1 MDHKKIVVDKSK
13 LNHYKLKITT
23 LSPVHIG
30 TGDVYEPTGFVIDD
44 HKLYAFDEVLF
55 YQSLGRID
63 KVSFDAKLGDWMQI
77 INFYKDH
84 IESAKKI
91 ASFECSV
98 TSKIADR
105 YKAKKNRDGSVNYNQ
120 LQINTTFKN
129 PNTYRA
135 VIPGSSLKGMLDTV
149 LKIYPGKI
157 KDNDERQNLI
167 VSDALL
173 LDGGVEIGYSYRRH
187 KDPSK
192 DSRSD
197 IPQMVE
203 VIEKGSSFVF
213 TLQTLKDFGALQAAM
228 QHYHSE
234 RSDSAYSQTADSFV
248 ARIGKYSGKE
258 YMVDDGTNVLN
269 SYDKPIA
276 THTIFEKGD
285 APFGWI
291 KIELLSDDDYH
302 TAMEDIERQEKAY
315 HGSLEAKQQEI
326 KAQIQKSREEAKAA
340 ALKKES
346 ERLAQEKAESDAKAA
361 KEAKLSAMS
370 PLERE
375 IEELCEAHPN
385 PNDTVDVILYAAI
398 KDGRFDDSKCEALQI
413 LKEKMVG
420 LKKWVES
427 SKKPQKDKKYK
438 RTIEVVALLEGC

>member
-1 MDHKKIVVDKSK
+1 MEHKITVDKSK
-13 LNHYKLKITT
+13 LNHYKLKITA

-30 TGDVYEPTGFVIDD
+30 TGEVYEPTSFVIDD
-44 HKLYAFDEVLF
+44 GKLFAFDEVLF
-55 YQSLGRID
+55 YQSLGRLD
-63 KVSFDAKLGDWMQI
+63 KVSFDTKLGNWMQI

-91 ASFECSV
+91 ASFECDV
-98 TSKIADR
+98 TDKVADR
-105 YKAKKNRDGSVNYNQ
+105 YKAKKNRDGSINYNQ

-135 VIPGSSLKGMLDTV
+135 VIPGSSIKGMLDTV
-149 LKIYPGKI
+149 LKIYPQKI
-157 KDNDERQNLI
+157 KDNDARQNLI
-167 VSDALL
+167 VGDALL

-187 KDPSK
+187 KNPTK
-192 DSRSD
+192 VSRSD

-203 VIEKGSSFVF
+203 VIRKGSSFVF
-213 TLQTLKDFGALQAAM
+213 DLSTVHSFEILKKSMKRYHEERHDTLYEEDAV
-228 QHYHSE
+228 
-234 RSDSAYSQTADSFV
+234 SFV

-285 APFGWI
+285 TPFGWVRV
-291 KIELLSDDDYH
+291 ELLSDEAFRD
-302 TAMEDIERQEKAY
+302 ALKDIEKQEAEY
-315 HGSLEAKQQEI
+315 YAHLESRQQEI
-326 KAQIQKSREEAKAA
+326 KARIQEARDEAKAA
-340 ALKKES
+340 AQKKEA
-346 ERLAQEKAESDAKAA
+346 ERLAQEKAEADARAK
-361 KEAKLSAMS
+361 KEARLSTMS

-375 IEELCEAHPN
+375 IEKLYEAHPN
-385 PNDTVDVILYAAI
+385 PNDTIDVVLYAAI
-398 KDGRFDDSKCEALQI
+398 RDGKFDSSKCEALQI
-413 LKEKMVG
+413 LKEKMVE

-438 RTIEVVALLEGC
+438 RTIEIMGLLEGCD